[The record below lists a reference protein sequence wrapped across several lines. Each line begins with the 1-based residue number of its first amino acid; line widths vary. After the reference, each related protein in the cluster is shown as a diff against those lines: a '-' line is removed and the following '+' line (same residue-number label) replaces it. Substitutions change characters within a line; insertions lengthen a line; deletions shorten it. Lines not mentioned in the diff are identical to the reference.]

1 MRIIMLVYSAS
12 TAKAYRLSHKT
23 EVMTSNQKEQF
34 CREFKMWEPI
44 K

>member
-1 MRIIMLVYSAS
+1 MLVYSAS
-12 TAKAYRLSHKT
+12 TAKAYRSSHKKT

-34 CREFKMWEPI
+34 YRAFKMWKTI